1 MCFTQKYHMIKLF
14 NYFFIIGGVLFVCS
28 PHLGWKQRKYLD
40 GDIVELTIRVA
51 AFFLLIAATA
61 FFVATEFAIVKVR
74 STRIDQLVA
83 EGNKKAIKAKKV
95 ISNLDEYL
103 SACQLG
109 ITITALGLGW
119 LGEPTFEIIL
129 HPIFDALGW
138 TNSVEILGFEAS
150 LSTLLSFVI
159 AFSLVTFIH
168 VVVGE
173 LSPKTL
179 AIQKAEQVTLN
190 MSGPIIA
197 FHTVMYVPIRILNG
211 AARGLTGLF
220 GLKMMSESEVAH
232 SEEELRMLLTDSHK
246 GGEIN
251 DSEYEYVNSIFEFSD
266 RIAKEIM
273 VPRTEISSIEKDFT
287 LRDVFEVMGVE
298 QYTRYPITDGDK
310 DHVIGLVNMKHLLTA
325 YIKDPENGDK
335 LVTEY
340 MQPVIRVIETMP
352 ISDLLLKIQKE
363 RIHMAILMDEY
374 GGTSGLVTIEDI
386 IEEIVGDIQDEFDN
400 DEVPEVQ
407 EIKEDHY
414 IIDAKMLL
422 QEVNDLLGT
431 HIEDEDI
438 DTIGG
443 WFMTQH
449 FDAVVGDKVYADG
462 HEFKINEVEGHHIL
476 FIEIKKLPEE
486 ETTKIEEQ

>member
-1 MCFTQKYHMIKLF
+1 MD
-14 NYFFIIGGVLFVCS
+14 V
-28 PHLGWKQRKYLD
+28 
-40 GDIVELTIRVA
+40 DIVELTIRLGV
-51 AFFLLIAATA
+51 FTLLIAATA

-119 LGEPTFEIIL
+119 LGEPTFEILL
-129 HPIFDALGW
+129 HPIFDLIGL
-138 TNSVEILGFEAS
+138 TNTVS
-150 LSTLLSFVI
+150 LFGLTISISALLSFVI
-159 AFSLVTFIH
+159 AFSIVTFLH

-173 LSPKTL
+173 LAPKTL
-179 AIQKAEQVTLN
+179 AIQEAEAVTLHLA
-190 MSGPIIA
+190 GLIIL
-197 FHTVMYVPIRILNG
+197 FHNIMYPFIRVLNG
-211 AARGLTGLF
+211 SARALTGMF
-220 GLKMMSESEVAH
+220 GLKMVGESEEAH
-232 SEEELRMLLTDSHK
+232 SEEELRMLLTDSLN

-251 DSEYEYVNSIFEFSD
+251 SSEYEYVNSIFEFSD

-273 VPRTEISSIEKDFT
+273 VPRTEITSIEKDFT
-287 LRDVFEVMGVE
+287 LREVFEVMGVE

-325 YIKDPENGDK
+325 YIKDPNNGGK
-335 LVTEY
+335 LVTDY
-340 MQPVIRVIETMP
+340 MQPVIRVIDTMP

-400 DEVPEVQ
+400 DEIPEIQ
-407 EIKEDHY
+407 EIKKDHY
-414 IIDAKMLL
+414 ILDAKMLL

-431 HIEDEDI
+431 TIEDDDI

-443 WFMTQH
+443 WFMTQYY
-449 FDAVVGDKVYADG
+449 DAIEGDKVDQQGY
-462 HEFKINEVEGHHIL
+462 EFKIKELDGHHIL
-476 FIEIKKLPEE
+476 YLEVTKLPV
-486 ETTKIEEQ
+486 IESDENIKGK